1 MLFLFFSAFI
11 VGFSGA
17 VMPGPLLTYTI
28 RKAMSIGPRAG
39 FIIIAGHAI
48 LELFLVI
55 IIFLGFDTVLKS
67 QQAQIIIGI
76 IGGILLAFMGT
87 DMIVNSVKNK
97 VSVKADAEQSG
108 SKNMIL
114 SSIILTASNPY
125 FIIWWAII
133 GLGFIMRSYE
143 SYGVTGVAI
152 YYFGHITAD
161 VTWYAL
167 VSTVVGKTRKFIK
180 ETPYRI
186 IIICLGCIL
195 IFFGVQFFYG
205 AVQKLI

>member
-1 MLFLFFSAFI
+1 MLFLFFSAFV

-39 FIIIAGHAI
+39 FIIIAGHGI
-48 LELFLVI
+48 LEMFLVI
-55 IIFLGFDTVLKS
+55 IIFLGFDIVLKS
-67 QQAQIIIGI
+67 ELSQIIIGI
-76 IGGILLAFMGT
+76 IGGILLAYMGI
-87 DMIVNSVKNK
+87 DMIVNSIKNK
-97 VSVKADAEQSG
+97 VSIKTDSDKSG
-108 SKNMIL
+108 SGNMIL
-114 SSIILTASNPY
+114 SSIILTATNPY

-143 SYGVTGVAI
+143 SYGVAGVAV

-161 VTWYAL
+161 VTWYAF
-167 VSTVVGKTRKFIK
+167 VSVIVGKSRRFIK

-186 IIICLGCIL
+186 IILCLGCIL
-195 IFFGVQFFYG
+195 VFFGIQFF
-205 AVQKLI
+205 LR

>member
-1 MLFLFFSAFI
+1 
-11 VGFSGA
+11 
-17 VMPGPLLTYTI
+17 MPGPLLTYTI

-67 QQAQIIIGI
+67 QQAQMIIGI
-76 IGGILLAFMGT
+76 AGGILLTYMGI
-87 DMIVNSVKNK
+87 DMIIHSIKNK
-97 VSVKADAEQSG
+97 VSIQTDSEKSG

-114 SSIILTASNPY
+114 SSIVLTATNPY
-125 FIIWWAII
+125 FIIWWTII

-143 SYGVTGVAI
+143 SYGVIGVAI

-167 VSTVVGKTRKFIK
+167 VSVIVGKTRKFIK

-195 IFFGVQFFYG
+195 VFFGVQFFIG
-205 AVQKLI
+205 AIQKLIFNI